1 MTLRAKLLPV
11 LLLLSLT
18 ANIAFLWTAYVNS
31 GPEAYQIAK
40 ADGTTYLEEYDP
52 YIRDAER
59 RWRELNPSTDDPFFN
74 RVTSVMTFSDR
85 VCVSFEFGARMI
97 GGAPPVFCYRP
108 LTTELVYSFDGGE

>member
-1 MTLRAKLLPV
+1 MTLRVKLLSA
-11 LLLLSLT
+11 LLLISLT
-18 ANIAFLWTAYVNS
+18 MNIAFLWCAYFSS
-31 GPEAYQIAK
+31 GPEPAQISTANSK
-40 ADGTTYLEEYDP
+40 AYLEEYDP

-59 RWRELNPSTDDPFFN
+59 RWRELNPGTKDPFVN

-97 GGAPPVFCYRP
+97 GGAPPVFCYKP